1 VRRFLNILFIF
12 ITGSIILSCSNTK
25 FLAEDEKLYTY
36 TWFSEEG
43 LEKVKLMPL
52 KAYELYSVG
61 VVKTNRPVILLPRMN
76 LTIYNYFKPSGTW
89 GPRYYI
95 HRVWGKPPV
104 LLSDVNPEF
113 RAKVMQQKLAEMGH
127 FDSEVNL
134 DLRFYGND
142 DKKARAKYNVLFK
155 KAYIYNNLNFFPKQ
169 SPLDSIIDY
178 SMAESIIEK
187 GNDYW
192 IEELEDERGRLSSI
206 IRNQGYYYFNPDYLF
221 FQADT
226 TVGQKQVDLRLILKD
241 ELPPRAYNR
250 YQVSKVNMFV
260 KSNRE
265 GVVRFIPVDSAF
277 RNNIQFYQAEK
288 YYRPKVITR
297 HIALKPGST
306 YSYRDHEN
314 TLRYLQGMGAFRSV
328 SISFVESDSV
338 AHHLDAN
345 IELVPIKPVQT
356 NLEVNFATKS
366 DDFIGPAAVGSLG
379 FLNVLKGAEQLTIQ
393 IDGGFEWQKRS
404 KRKEY
409 ELGLNSYEVGGQLK
423 LQIPRF
429 LVPFKLNRQS
439 ARYVPKTYASLG
451 WRTIKRVK
459 YYSLNV
465 SQGSF
470 GYNWRTSSE
479 TEFTLEPVSI
489 NYLNLTETSLEFDK
503 FLNDYPQVAKSFE
516 QQLILGSVYSYTY
529 TASPHWR
536 VINKFYYNGTL
547 ELSGNLVNAI
557 YNITGLKDS
566 GSDEPGKMLGVP
578 YAQFIKLT
586 NDVRYYITIHKQKEI
601 AMRMLAGI
609 GVPFNNSEV
618 MPYIKQYFAGGSQD
632 LRAFYSRTLGP
643 GSYRPSDT
651 LQENY
656 FLDQSGE
663 IKLMGNIEF
672 RFPVTYRTNGAL
684 FMDAGNVWLLKKDAT
699 RPGGEFEFNKFY
711 KDIAIGLGTGLRFD
725 FTYLILRLDVA
736 IPIRKPFLEAD
747 KRWIFNNPGF
757 FKDYI
762 FSLAVGYP
770 F

>member
-1 VRRFLNILFIF
+1 
-12 ITGSIILSCSNTK
+12 
-25 FLAEDEKLYTY
+25 
-36 TWFSEEG
+36 
-43 LEKVKLMPL
+43 
-52 KAYELYSVG
+52 
-61 VVKTNRPVILLPRMN
+61 
-76 LTIYNYFKPSGTW
+76 
-89 GPRYYI
+89 
-95 HRVWGKPPV
+95 
-104 LLSDVNPEF
+104 
-113 RAKVMQQKLAEMGH
+113 
-127 FDSEVNL
+127 
-134 DLRFYGND
+134 
-142 DKKARAKYNVLFK
+142 
-155 KAYIYNNLNFFPKQ
+155 
-169 SPLDSIIDY
+169 
-178 SMAESIIEK
+178 
-187 GNDYW
+187 
-192 IEELEDERGRLSSI
+192 
-206 IRNQGYYYFNPDYLF
+206 
-221 FQADT
+221 
-226 TVGQKQVDLRLILKD
+226 
-241 ELPPRAYNR
+241 
-250 YQVSKVNMFV
+250 
-260 KSNRE
+260 
-265 GVVRFIPVDSAF
+265 
-277 RNNIQFYQAEK
+277 
-288 YYRPKVITR
+288 
-297 HIALKPGST
+297 
-306 YSYRDHEN
+306 
-314 TLRYLQGMGAFRSV
+314 MGAFRSV

-557 YNITGLKDS
+557 YNITGLKDT